1 MKLKIL
7 LNIKRPSNQG
17 FQSSL
22 RKNFGKTFDFKK
34 YLCYNKYLNE
44 IKRKA
49 QKIVELEKA
58 QRYTELEQFI
68 STLTVEEMF
77 EIDEYIMGKKLLTF

>member
-1 MKLKIL
+1 MK
-7 LNIKRPSNQG
+7 
-17 FQSSL
+17 
-22 RKNFGKTFDFKK
+22 
-34 YLCYNKYLNE
+34 E

-49 QKIVELEKA
+49 QKIVEVEKD

-77 EIDEYIMGKKLLTF
+77 EIDEYIMEKKLLTFLRIVIYYFYRNIRVIPYVIKKNILGAIIFAIINLIYKLN

>member
-1 MKLKIL
+1 MK
-7 LNIKRPSNQG
+7 
-17 FQSSL
+17 
-22 RKNFGKTFDFKK
+22 
-34 YLCYNKYLNE
+34 E

-77 EIDEYIMGKKLLTF
+77 EIDEYIMEKKLLTF

>member
-1 MKLKIL
+1 MK
-7 LNIKRPSNQG
+7 
-17 FQSSL
+17 
-22 RKNFGKTFDFKK
+22 
-34 YLCYNKYLNE
+34 E
-44 IKRKA
+44 IKIKA

-77 EIDEYIMGKKLLTF
+77 EIDEYIMEKKLLTF